1 MADNSELE
9 HNVKG
14 SQISISQL
22 SNVASS
28 GYQSF
33 AYSQSSSPVDPA
45 ISSHQQG
52 QQQGQQVQQPA
63 PLAFNNPVYQLN
75 SDKARQ
81 TR

>member
-1 MADNSELE
+1 M
-9 HNVKG
+9 KG

-45 ISSHQQG
+45 ISSQ
-52 QQQGQQVQQPA
+52 QQQGQQ
-63 PLAFNNPVYQLN
+63 PLAFNNPVYQL
-75 SDKARQ
+75 SKTRQ
-81 TR
+81 SR